1 MLGETVGTIS
11 VSGSGYLIT
20 RVNNINGITVTEY
33 PETVITHIH
42 LISGGTASVLNI
54 ANGQGGTNYIKATCP
69 IVSSGNDF
77 DFGIFG
83 IVFPKGAYVT
93 VDGNIVTAQITCK
106 ANKA

>member
-42 LISGGTASVLNI
+42 LISGTASVLNI
-54 ANGQGGTNYIKATCP
+54 ANGQGGTNYIKFTGTANTGSD
-69 IVSSGNDF
+69 V

-83 IVFPKGAYVT
+83 ITFPKGAYVT

-106 ANKA
+106 ANKM